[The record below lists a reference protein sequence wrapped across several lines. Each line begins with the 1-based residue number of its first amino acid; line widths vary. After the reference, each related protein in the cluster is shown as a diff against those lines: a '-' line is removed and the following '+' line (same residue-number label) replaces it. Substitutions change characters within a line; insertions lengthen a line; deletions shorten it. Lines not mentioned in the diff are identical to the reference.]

1 MPTTH
6 KQDWTVTDVL
16 RHLSENLI
24 ETYEGINEKI
34 ELIRSGEY
42 VVLTA
47 SDLKIIQD
55 ALKDQIKVEETRL
68 NKYSGDKV

>member
-16 RHLSENLI
+16 RHLSANLI

-55 ALKDQIKVEETRL
+55 ALKDQIKVEENRL
-68 NKYSGDKV
+68 DKYSEDKI

>member
-55 ALKDQIKVEETRL
+55 ALKDQIKVEENRL
-68 NKYSGDKV
+68 DKYSEDKI

>member
-16 RHLSENLI
+16 RHLSANLI

-42 VVLTA
+42 AVLTA
-47 SDLKIIQD
+47 EDLKMIQL

-68 NKYSGDKV
+68 DKYSGDKV

>member
-16 RHLSENLI
+16 RHLSANLI

-55 ALKDQIKVEETRL
+55 ALKDQIKVEENRL
-68 NKYSGDKV
+68 DKYSGDKV